1 MTKFSAVKV
10 KAESTL
16 GMVVIGCTGTAAAL
30 STLVL
35 VFLVSTTTASR
46 SRLARP
52 PC

>member
-1 MTKFSAVKV
+1 LTKFSAVKV

-35 VFLVSTTTASR
+35 VFLIMQSGRGAFVDKRA
-46 SRLARP
+46 
-52 PC
+52 